1 MPGPRILV
9 FGKSG
14 QVATALARA
23 SAPFEVTALGRG
35 EADLSTLDTIA
46 AAIAAVRPAA
56 VINAAAYTAV
66 DAAEGDVA
74 AAYALNRDA
83 PAAMARVCADIG
95 APFVHI
101 STDFVFDGTKGAPY
115 LEADRVAP
123 RSVYGASK
131 AEGEAA
137 VLAAGGGASIVR
149 TSWVY
154 AATGKNFVRTMLN
167 LAATRDEL
175 RVVAD
180 QRGRPTFAPDLA
192 DALLKIAGARIEGDD
207 AMAGFVH
214 YANSGEAVWADLAEA
229 AIEGGAARGL
239 RSVPVTRITT
249 AEFPTPARRPAN
261 SRLDIARFTRWA
273 GQAPPQWTEALSRC
287 LDEIYVKR

>member
-14 QVATALARA
+14 QVATALAH
-23 SAPFEVTALGRG
+23 APSSFEVTALGRG

-46 AAIAAVRPAA
+46 AAIAALRPAV

-83 PAAMARVCADIG
+83 PAAMARVCADT
-95 APFVHI
+95 ATPFVHI

-115 LEADRVAP
+115 VESDPVAP

-137 VLAAGGGASIVR
+137 VLAAGGDISVVR

-154 AATGKNFVRTMLN
+154 AATGKNFVCTMLN
-167 LAATRDEL
+167 LAATRDEV

-180 QRGRPTFAPDLA
+180 QHGRPTYAPDLA
-192 DALLKIAGARIEGDD
+192 GALLKIAGALIEGDD
-207 AMAGFVH
+207 GAAGLIH

-239 RSVPVTRITT
+239 RRVPVTRITT
-249 AEFPTPARRPAN
+249 AEYPTPAQRPAD
-261 SRLDIARFTRWA
+261 SRLDLARFTRWA
-273 GQAPPQWTEALSRC
+273 GEAPPQWREALARC
-287 LDEIYVKR
+287 LDEACVK